1 MLPARAPVAGERAMS
16 MDVAIEFDSE
26 EIVLYFSIDAE
37 GVDAQTFGNAL
48 ISFDNLYRT
57 INGILNQD

>member
-1 MLPARAPVAGERAMS
+1 MS
-16 MDVAIEFDSE
+16 MDFAVESDGE

-48 ISFDNLYRT
+48 ISFRL
-57 INGILNQD
+57 IASIEPSAEF